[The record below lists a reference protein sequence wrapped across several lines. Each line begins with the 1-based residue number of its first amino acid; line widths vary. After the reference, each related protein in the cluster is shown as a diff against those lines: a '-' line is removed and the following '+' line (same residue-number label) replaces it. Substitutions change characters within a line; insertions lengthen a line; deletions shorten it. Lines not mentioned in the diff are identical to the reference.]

1 MTTQDKYTQ
10 LMKSNAKAGHV
21 LYENIDAVLWMIEES
36 PAKESMRQMIADY
49 RRDTLA
55 AREAYNAE

>member
-1 MTTQDKYTQ
+1 MTTQTKYTE
-10 LMKSNAKAGHV
+10 LMKSKAAAGHA
-21 LYENIDAVLWMIEES
+21 LYEGIDAVLWMIEES
-36 PAKESMRQMIADY
+36 PAKESMRQMIADF